1 MAEKNK
7 KTEVEKA
14 LGAVEAPKP
23 EAPVDAPKHD
33 DASIPGLKVG
43 TGRAARKMEYE
54 ISLASDED
62 MIAVRCTIP
71 GSDVPMSQI
80 ARFGNDNGSNV
91 LMNLAI
97 KKDGQLLAVTNVRYQ
112 VGAGGVSGPF
122 WNQDEGR
129 GQFAR
134 GWNEAIRVLRAAASG
149 NPKYAEAFDNLMKY
163 GGKGGG
169 PIIVYEQTSGRRQIV
184 WAPWVPD
191 VHEFL
196 RAHDGKLKAEA
207 ANHEFLQTKAQKAKA
222 TK

>member
-23 EAPVDAPKHD
+23 EPVVDAPKHD
-33 DASIPGLKVG
+33 DALPGLKVG
-43 TGRAARKMEYE
+43 TNRVARKMEYE
-54 ISLASDED
+54 VSFASDEE
-62 MIAVRCTIP
+62 MIALRCTIP
-71 GSDVPMSQI
+71 GSDTPLSQI
-80 ARFGNDNGSNV
+80 ARFGGENGSNV

-97 KKDGQLLAVTNVRYQ
+97 KKDGQLLAITNVRYQ
-112 VGAGGVSGPF
+112 VGASGVSGPF

-134 GWNEAIRVLRAAASG
+134 GWNEAIRVLRANASKDP
-149 NPKYAEAFDNLMKY
+149 NYSKALENLIATS
-163 GGKGGG
+163 GRNGG
-169 PIIVYEQTSGRRQIV
+169 PMIVYEQTNGRRQLV

-196 RAHDGKLKAEA
+196 RVHEAKLKDVSSK
-207 ANHEFLQTKAQKAKA
+207 HEFLQTRAQKARASK
-222 TK
+222 